1 MRLNV
6 DFNVLHHRIPVEFS
20 VLHHRI
26 PVVFKSL
33 QTVATAAE
41 ADTYTGE
48 YEVIP
53 SEAEQTLDTSGKLM
67 SGNVVVKAI
76 PKEYGRVTYDNRKV
90 ITIT

>member
-1 MRLNV
+1 MLLNV
-6 DFNVLHHRIPVEFS
+6 DFNVQHHRIPVEFN

-33 QTVATAAE
+33 HTVATAIE
-41 ADTYTGE
+41 SDPYTGT
-48 YEVIP
+48 YEITP
-53 SEAEQTLDTSGKLM
+53 TEEDQTLETNGKLM

-76 PKEYGRVTYDNRKV
+76 PEEYGRVTYDNRKV